1 MACTNLK
8 IITTTLYN
16 YRLNVI
22 HFLLS
27 QSMFGLYAGT
37 GSMVINASFTSR
49 SWISRWKSRTRE
61 TPEEAAVREVHEE
74 TGGIVSDLT
83 YLGQYK
89 VSGKDK
95 IIIKNIYFAT
105 ISAVEQ
111 HTHYEETKGSV
122 LLKNIP
128 DNIKTDRKFSFIM
141 RDDVLART
149 MKHIEEIGCFTK

>member
-1 MACTNLK
+1 MYKFKDYYHNTVQLSFERYPFSPEPKHVWVVCR
-8 IITTTLYN
+8 YGDQW
-16 YRLNVI
+16 
-22 HFLLS
+22 LLTHHLRR
-27 QSMFGLYAGT
+27 GLE
-37 GSMVINASFTSR
+37 F
-49 SWISRWKSRTRE
+49 
-61 TPEEAAVREVHEE
+61 P
-74 TGGIVSDLT
+74 GGKVELGKHRKKRQFERFMKKPAIVSDLT

-105 ISAVEQ
+105 ISAVEE

-122 LLKNIP
+122 LLKDIP
-128 DNIKTDRKFSFIM
+128 DNIKTNRKFSFIM